1 MNETWA
7 TGNLEHWLRPTAD
20 PAWHLRE
27 IGYDRTREA
36 DIETCF
42 AIGNGLLGVRAS
54 RAISRGPTWVT
65 YQKHLTWASWPRTYV
80 AGLFDTPNV
89 LPPVPSLV
97 PTPDWLRLRIWVN
110 DELVSLSC
118 GHLQK
123 HQRTLDIRLGL
134 LLTEWEQRLPAHHVV
149 SVRTLRMVSLAERA
163 LALQLLRLKI
173 DGDAAKVRL
182 EASFE
187 QAGSTLE
194 LVRVERG
201 AALWR
206 TAESGKTL
214 AIAARAR
221 LDVDRQFLS
230 KETSELKWTW
240 TWQQESGQVADFIR
254 LSAFAK
260 GGENEDDTQRRA
272 AHAITQA
279 EAAGWRAVLT
289 AHEQAWME
297 RWRLADIEIAGDAK
311 IQQALRFAIY
321 HLNSAVNPD
330 DHHVSIG
337 ARALTGDAYFG
348 HVFWDTEIFLL
359 PFYIFTWPEAAR
371 ALLMYRYHTLPA
383 ARAKAAKMG
392 YRGALYAW
400 ESADTGEETTPEQ
413 VLDPEGHVIPILCG
427 LYEHHISADIAY
439 AVWQYW
445 QATLD
450 NDFFRAAGAEILV
463 ETARFWAS
471 RATLESDG
479 RYHIRGVIGPDEY
492 HEIIDDNAFT
502 NMMAAWTIARG
513 LDAIAELG
521 KQWPAH
527 QHEIQQRLALDD
539 GELGHWTE
547 VAKRLVR
554 GDDPATGMI
563 EQFAGY
569 FRLED
574 IDLCAYAGRAV
585 PMDVI
590 LGRERTRASQIIK
603 QADVV
608 ALFALLPD
616 MFDRTTK
623 QRNFSYYEPRC
634 GHGST
639 LSPALHALVAARLG
653 DIGMAER
660 YLHATAEIDLGSPNI
675 SSAGGVHIAA
685 LGGLWLAVIFGF
697 AGLRMLGEELAFDPI
712 VPEGWQAFA
721 FRIQWRHCVI
731 HVRIDPRRHVL
742 TATLE
747 VGERTVLRVGGAAL
761 VLDTGKTAEIPYVAR

>member
-1 MNETWA
+1 
-7 TGNLEHWLRPTAD
+7 
-20 PAWHLRE
+20 
-27 IGYDRTREA
+27 
-36 DIETCF
+36 
-42 AIGNGLLGVRAS
+42 
-54 RAISRGPTWVT
+54 
-65 YQKHLTWASWPRTYV
+65 
-80 AGLFDTPNV
+80 
-89 LPPVPSLV
+89 
-97 PTPDWLRLRIWVN
+97 
-110 DELVSLSC
+110 
-118 GHLQK
+118 
-123 HQRTLDIRLGL
+123 
-134 LLTEWEQRLPAHHVV
+134 
-149 SVRTLRMVSLAERA
+149 MVSLAERA

-194 LVRVERG
+194 LVRVEHG

-337 ARALTGDAYFG
+337 TRALTGDAYFG

-527 QHEIQQRLALDD
+527 QHEIRQRLALDD

-554 GDDPATGMI
+554 GDDPVTGMI

-747 VGERTVLRVGGAAL
+747 VGERTVLACGRRCPCSRYRKNCRDSTSRADVCIGPLGSKL
-761 VLDTGKTAEIPYVAR
+761 VLGPARSARPAHDAGFGRRRQQPLGSSRAARRHGHVAAVLGPTRHRSRSSAGTCPQPLRTVIAMIVARLIASASKLATARMLDPLTAASSLGAVLGLGPVDEDELYVALDWLGERHPALPFWFCVQIATWRNFR

>member
-194 LVRVERG
+194 LVRVEHG

-297 RWRLADIEIAGDAK
+297 RWRLADIEIAGDANFS
-311 IQQALRFAIY
+311 R
-321 HLNSAVNPD
+321 HCGSR
-330 DHHVSIG
+330 SIISI
-337 ARALTGDAYFG
+337 APS
-348 HVFWDTEIFLL
+348 I
-359 PFYIFTWPEAAR
+359 P
-371 ALLMYRYHTLPA
+371 
-383 ARAKAAKMG
+383 
-392 YRGALYAW
+392 
-400 ESADTGEETTPEQ
+400 TTTT
-413 VLDPEGHVIPILCG
+413 
-427 LYEHHISADIAY
+427 S
-439 AVWQYW
+439 
-445 QATLD
+445 
-450 NDFFRAAGAEILV
+450 
-463 ETARFWAS
+463 
-471 RATLESDG
+471 
-479 RYHIRGVIGPDEY
+479 
-492 HEIIDDNAFT
+492 
-502 NMMAAWTIARG
+502 
-513 LDAIAELG
+513 
-521 KQWPAH
+521 
-527 QHEIQQRLALDD
+527 RLAL
-539 GELGHWTE
+539 
-547 VAKRLVR
+547 
-554 GDDPATGMI
+554 
-563 EQFAGY
+563 
-569 FRLED
+569 
-574 IDLCAYAGRAV
+574 
-585 PMDVI
+585 
-590 LGRERTRASQIIK
+590 
-603 QADVV
+603 
-608 ALFALLPD
+608 
-616 MFDRTTK
+616 
-623 QRNFSYYEPRC
+623 
-634 GHGST
+634 
-639 LSPALHALVAARLG
+639 AR
-653 DIGMAER
+653 
-660 YLHATAEIDLGSPNI
+660 
-675 SSAGGVHIAA
+675 
-685 LGGLWLAVIFGF
+685 
-697 AGLRMLGEELAFDPI
+697 
-712 VPEGWQAFA
+712 
-721 FRIQWRHCVI
+721 
-731 HVRIDPRRHVL
+731 
-742 TATLE
+742 
-747 VGERTVLRVGGAAL
+747 
-761 VLDTGKTAEIPYVAR
+761 